1 MSSIRDRLFGVLFRE
16 ERDRLDRAYR
26 ATRAFGS
33 MLRENPSVVAKVGE
47 MDDSTLEWIRRQT
60 DVATESM
67 WWDPLGEQARMMAVR
82 KSRRQCNSN
91 PAAERQ
97 IETWTDYGF
106 GYVVDVDPEDPIA
119 KGWWDTFWGDAANR
133 PVLVDRHIHDLSRD
147 LLVDGELFLVFFTD
161 TVTGRTRIRV
171 VPTDEVVEVVTSADD
186 VSMPLYYKREF
197 VRAGSMV
204 PEVVY
209 YPDFLRTREELGHVD
224 LGRGLV
230 AGEDSRIY
238 QLGGEELRATR
249 VSMMHVAINGRG
261 RPKRGWP
268 MLSTSSRWL
277 DAYNEFLEA
286 RLAVAKAVYLFVD
299 KIKASGG
306 SRAVDAIES
315 MIRSELSTSAG
326 SVETNPLGAPGGV
339 WVENEAL
346 SRSRNPLGTG
356 ASDAEKDSAAFL
368 AMAGGSGRI
377 PALML
382 GRGELVRMAVADQ
395 MMEPVRRQWKRYQT
409 FWRSVWMD
417 IANYVLDMGKEYAH
431 LSYGSRVIDIQ
442 LDPLS
447 DPKVGELS
455 QVMLAISGAYS
466 NGAILDAGLANR
478 MIEAIMRSILQVSG
492 VSDLDAVFGE
502 VPDTSGDYSPT
513 EEPEV
518 PEEGGKPVVGVPGG
532 NGGLTSEE
540 FDSLVGAAAR
550 AVLRGS

>member
-1 MSSIRDRLFGVLFRE
+1 MSSIRDRLFGVFFRE
-16 ERDRLDRAYR
+16 ERERLDRAYR
-26 ATRAFGS
+26 ATQAFGA

-60 DVATESM
+60 DAASESM
-67 WWDPLGEQARMMAVR
+67 WWNPVGEQARMMAVR
-82 KSRRQCNSN
+82 RSRRQCYSN
-91 PAAERQ
+91 PVAERQ

-106 GYVVDVDPEDPIA
+106 GYVVDVDPEDPVA
-119 KGWWDTFWGDAANR
+119 KRWWDSFWVDAANR

-171 VPTDEVVEVVTSADD
+171 VPTDEIVEIVVSADD
-186 VSMPLYYKREF
+186 ASMPLYYKREF
-197 VRAGSMV
+197 VLSGSLA

-209 YPDFLRTREELGHVD
+209 YPDFLRTREELGRAD
-224 LGRGLV
+224 LGASLV
-230 AGEDSRIY
+230 AGEGSRPY
-238 QLGGEELRATR
+238 RLGGEEMRATR

-268 MLSTSSRWL
+268 LLSTSARWL

-315 MIRSELSTSAG
+315 MIRSELSMSAG
-326 SVETNPLGAPGGV
+326 SMDRNPLGAPGGV

-368 AMAGGSGRI
+368 AMAGGSGRV
-377 PALML
+377 PALMLL

-409 FWRSVWMD
+409 FWRSVWVD
-417 IANYVLDMGKEYAH
+417 VANYVLDMGEQYAG
-431 LSYGSRVIDIQ
+431 LRYGSRVVDIQ

-455 QVMLAISGAYS
+455 QVILAISGAYQ
-466 NGAILDAGLANR
+466 NGAIVGESDDRGDHAVDFAG
-478 MIEAIMRSILQVSG
+478 VGG
-492 VSDLDAVFGE
+492 VGFGC
-502 VPDTSGDYSPT
+502 
-513 EEPEV
+513 
-518 PEEGGKPVVGVPGG
+518 GVWG
-532 NGGLTSEE
+532 
-540 FDSLVGAAAR
+540 VA
-550 AVLRGS
+550 